1 MPGRVYAATWGR
13 VVASVYDRVL
23 AETEAA
29 GLRERRAELLRGAT
43 GDVLEVGA
51 GTGAN
56 ADRYPS
62 GLGRLVLTEPD
73 RHMAARLEPRAA
85 AAVPGAEVVSAGA
98 QELPFEDASFDTA
111 VSTLV
116 LCTVDDPHRALAEV
130 ARVLRPGGRLL
141 FLEHVRSEDPGLAR
155 WQDRFEIP
163 WRLFAAGCRCNRD
176 TVATIGAA
184 GFELEVVE
192 RGRMPK
198 AAPLLRP
205 LVTGSARIA

>member
-13 VVASVYDRVL
+13 VFAAAYDRVL

-56 ADRYPS
+56 VDRYPA

-85 AAVPGAEVVSAGA
+85 AAAAGAEVVPAGA
-98 QELPFEDASFDTA
+98 QALPFDDASFDTA

-116 LCTVDDPHRALAEV
+116 LCTVDDPHRALAEI
-130 ARVLRPGGRLL
+130 ARVLKPGGRLL

-155 WQDRFEIP
+155 WQDRLERP

-176 TVATIGAA
+176 TLATIGAA

-192 RGRMPK
+192 HGRMPK
-198 AAPLLRP
+198 TAPLLRP
-205 LVTGSARIA
+205 LVTGSARTA

>member
-13 VVASVYDRVL
+13 VVAATYDRVL
-23 AETEAA
+23 AQTEAA
-29 GLRERRAELLRGAT
+29 GLRERRAELLREAT
-43 GDVLEVGA
+43 GDVLELGA

-56 ADRYPS
+56 AGLYPA

-73 RHMAARLEPRAA
+73 RRMAARLAPKAA
-85 AAVPGAEVVSAGA
+85 AAAPEAEVISAGA
-98 QELPFEDASFDTA
+98 QALPFDDSSFDTA

-116 LCTVDDPHRALAEV
+116 LCTVDDPRMALAEV

-141 FLEHVRSEDPGLAR
+141 FLEHVRSEDPKVAR
-155 WQDRFEIP
+155 WQDRLERP

-184 GFELEVVE
+184 GFEVE
-192 RGRMPK
+192 HVEQGRMPK
-198 AAPLLRP
+198 AAPFLRP
-205 LVTGSARIA
+205 LVAGSARAA